1 MDIESISLRI
11 LLDIPASIILTSSED
26 LDKFKGA
33 IKEGDLD
40 EARLILEEAVDK
52 DMLMDAYCYVDS
64 DKVCMT
70 SVEPAQIDCTGIK
83 SYTY

>member
-11 LLDIPASIILTSSED
+11 LLDIPASTILTSGED
-26 LDKFKGA
+26 LERFEEA

-40 EARLILEEAVDK
+40 EAKLVLEEAVDE

-64 DKVCMT
+64 DKICMT

>member
-1 MDIESISLRI
+1 MDIKNISLRI
-11 LLDIPASIILTSSED
+11 LLDIPASIILTRGED
-26 LDKFKGA
+26 LEKFEEA

-40 EARLILEEAVDK
+40 EAILILQEAVDE
-52 DMLMDAYCYVDS
+52 DILMNAYCHVGS

-70 SVEPAQIDCTGIK
+70 SVEPTQIDCTGIK